1 MTAAR
6 SSSAAPRTRSGTK
19 AEATEQPAFKAEPP
33 SQVFTAKAAI
43 WADFRAGLISLE
55 EAERR
60 SARIGAAAE
69 ASVDCPAPRKKGRAP
84 RPTPRPRHT
93 RPAPK
98 PSRQYANP
106 MATTAMRDDR
116 LTPGAKA
123 LLVVLRAR
131 CGKGRV
137 TQFAKAT
144 LAATMQRSART
155 IRRYLLDLERFGYIA
170 ARIRKTAKG
179 FHTGLV
185 ITLTNKVLPFFAE
198 QSGLAA
204 WLAEAPER
212 ERLPFPP
219 FAATRRAAAAT
230 SLPVPALV
238 IEMQRKP
245 TFQGVT
251 VLSPNNH
258 IHQDS
263 SLRRRFRREI
273 SEGLW
278 CKGGG

>member
-1 MTAAR
+1 MAAENPDTPR
-6 SSSAAPRTRSGTK
+6 GASHESAA
-19 AEATEQPAFKAEPP
+19 EACAQAVATTEAP
-33 SQVFTAKAAI
+33 SPVFTAKAAI
-43 WADFRAGLISLE
+43 WADFRAGLISLQ

-60 SARIGAAAE
+60 SAKIGAASAE
-69 ASVDCPAPRKKGRAP
+69 AETSRQRKGAHPPA
-84 RPTPRPRHT
+84 PRPRHK

-137 TQFAKAT
+137 TAFAKAT

-170 ARIRKTAKG
+170 ARIRKTARG

-185 ITLTNKVLPFFAE
+185 VTLTDKVLPFFAE
-198 QSGLAA
+198 QKELAA
-204 WLAEAPER
+204 WLTEAPDR
-212 ERLPFPP
+212 ERIPFAP
-219 FAATRRAAAAT
+219 FAAMGRAAIAMDLPMPTLAIKTRRN
-230 SLPVPALV
+230 P
-238 IEMQRKP
+238 I
-245 TFQGVT
+245 FQGVT

-263 SLRRRFRREI
+263 SFRERFRREI
-273 SEGLW
+273 SGGFW
-278 CKGGG
+278 GKGGGST